1 MSETRSFVLVL
12 STSLPF
18 AGFLLFLGD
27 RLITFLGRPALN
39 FVSFIFHND
48 LAGRAVRRSPQA
60 VPLSESA
67 LAYAGRGVQ
76 PRVVNVDDEVFAVR
90 VKAVNASIVFELL
103 NNVFADSGRI

>member
-1 MSETRSFVLVL
+1 M
-12 STSLPF
+12 
-18 AGFLLFLGD
+18 
-27 RLITFLGRPALN
+27 ITLLGRPALN

-48 LAGRAVRRSPQA
+48 LAGRAVRRSPQT

-76 PRVVNVDDEVFAVR
+76 PGVVNVDDEVFAVG

-103 NNVFADSGRI
+103 NNVFADSGGILRCAAGLLRVAAAAKSEKNRLADRWRG